1 MILYAVIAKGVMPD
15 VELRFCDKCMT
26 KTKQEEVFS
35 PEIATYKRKR
45 LYKCTKCGKE
55 SWKRGLRPS
64 SEISY

>member
-1 MILYAVIAKGVMPD
+1 MLIVRIIMPEQ
-15 VELRFCDKCMT
+15 ELRFCDKCMA
-26 KTKQEEVFS
+26 KTKHEEVLA

-45 LYKCTKCGKE
+45 LYKCTQCGKE